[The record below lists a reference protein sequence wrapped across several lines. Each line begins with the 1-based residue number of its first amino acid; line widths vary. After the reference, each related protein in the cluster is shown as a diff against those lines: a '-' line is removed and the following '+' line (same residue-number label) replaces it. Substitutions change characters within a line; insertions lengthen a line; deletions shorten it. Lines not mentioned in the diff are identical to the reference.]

1 MSLALQ
7 IPLAVIPEMKLK
19 KKKKKG
25 YIDIL
30 EPNCVYQLQS
40 ESESC
45 SVVSDSL

>member
-7 IPLAVIPEMKLK
+7 IPLAVIPEMKL